1 MHYLPSGQSV
11 FIIISP
17 TMTFHHPH
25 PLTYRLQVPGHHA
38 NRTIIVPMFSHL
50 ITPPNQ
56 VYPAAPVYPMAHSF
70 PFQRFN
76 VGPIQ
81 FNTPT
86 IFPSVNGMQKPRRRI
101 PWKKTADLPSYGSL
115 HDAKQAAF
123 SKFTDPSDSQL
134 RWKWIRGNSDEVVYC
149 CQSHVCCKFMIRV
162 AKVHDKFIVKTNDQ
176 PHSHEYASYNDK
188 GKYSVVLR
196 DIIHI
201 NHRFIAII

>member
-1 MHYLPSGQSV
+1 MS
-11 FIIISP
+11 
-17 TMTFHHPH
+17 FHHPNVLAYH
-25 PLTYRLQVPGHHA
+25 LQIPGDHT

-50 ITPPNQ
+50 IAPPNQ

-70 PFQRFN
+70 PFQRIN

-86 IFPSVNGMQKPRRRI
+86 IFPGANGMQKSRRRI

-123 SKFTDPSDSQL
+123 SKFTDRSDNQL
-134 RWKWIRGNSDEVVYC
+134 RWKWIRGNSNEVVYC
-149 CQSHVCCKFMIRV
+149 CQSHICCKFMIRV
-162 AKVHDKFIVKTNDQ
+162 AKVYDTFIVKTNDQ
-176 PHSHEYASYNDK
+176 PHSHERAPYNDK

-196 DIIHI
+196 DIIHV
-201 NHRFIAII
+201 NRRFIAII